1 MTDLADFELR
11 RARWRRA
18 LQAEGLDTV
27 DQDDIA
33 LPGARCSSANAVGAA
48 PPAARRPRRRADRDR
63 RRVLGVGQELLG
75 GTGRWPEPSPRCARD
90 PDGARG
96 GSRRQ
101 LRESRRLGEEV
112 TWRAWHFG
120 VPFAVTSR
128 ITELDRPRRFVD
140 EQARGPF
147 RSFRYEHL
155 FARRDN
161 RTVMTDRVQFKAPVG
176 VIGFA
181 VERVLLEWYLRRL
194 IAARGASWMV
204 VSAAQPG

>member
-1 MTDLADFELR
+1 MTVQFEHEEMIDAPLEVVFDLSLDVDAHQASM
-11 RARWRRA
+11 ARSK
-18 LQAEGLDTV
+18 E
-27 DQDDIA
+27 
-33 LPGARCSSANAVGAA
+33 
-48 PPAARRPRRRADRDR
+48 
-63 RRVLGVGQELLG
+63 RVIGGVTG
-75 GTGRWPEPSPRCARD
+75 GRIG
-90 PDGARG
+90 
-96 GSRRQ
+96 
-101 LRESRRLGEEV
+101 LGEEV

-120 VPFAVTSR
+120 
-128 ITELDRPRRFVD
+128 
-140 EQARGPF
+140 F

-161 RTVMTDRVQFKAPVG
+161 RTAMTDRVQFKAPVG

>member
-1 MTDLADFELR
+1 MTVQFEHEEMIDAPLEVVFDLSVDLDAHQASL
-11 RARWRRA
+11 ARSK
-18 LQAEGLDTV
+18 E
-27 DQDDIA
+27 
-33 LPGARCSSANAVGAA
+33 
-48 PPAARRPRRRADRDR
+48 
-63 RRVLGVGQELLG
+63 RVI
-75 GTGRWPEPSPRCARD
+75 GRI
-90 PDGARG
+90 G
-96 GSRRQ
+96 
-101 LRESRRLGEEV
+101 LGEEV

-120 VPFAVTSR
+120 IPFAMTSR

-194 IAARGASWMV
+194 IAARGASV
-204 VSAAQPG
+204 DGRLGCAARLTPWPDAGVPVRSRRWPRLRRPRSRWTGAR

>member
-1 MTDLADFELR
+1 MTVQLEHEEMIDAPLEVVFDLSLDVDAHQASMARSKE
-11 RARWRRA
+11 RAI
-18 LQAEGLDTV
+18 G
-27 DQDDIA
+27 
-33 LPGARCSSANAVGAA
+33 
-48 PPAARRPRRRADRDR
+48 
-63 RRVLGVGQELLG
+63 GVTG
-75 GTGRWPEPSPRCARD
+75 GRIG
-90 PDGARG
+90 
-96 GSRRQ
+96 
-101 LRESRRLGEEV
+101 LGEEV

-120 VPFAVTSR
+120 IPFTMTSR

-147 RSFRYEHL
+147 LSFRHEHL

-161 RTVMTDRVQFKAPVG
+161 RTAMTDRVQFKAPVG